1 MFPAGWL
8 GCCTVL
14 WAFGRTVNIQW
25 GPVAYCAGNTLLQGA
40 FCLGEYFFVICIATA
55 PLSVAQGMI
64 YRMDP
69 FSMPRSFCIAQTI
82 IISTG
87 AFIVAGTSMA
97 FSLATY
103 MTVLK
108 PKTWGDGER
117 CAFPDSPLSE
127 YAR

>member
-1 MFPAGWL
+1 MLIPFARAVGAAWAPVLYCLAV
-8 GCCTVL
+8 TV
-14 WAFGRTVNIQW
+14 
-25 GPVAYCAGNTLLQGA
+25 LQGA